1 MASLDEEYIDPTPS
15 TNTKGSG
22 FSFDDINFSILNKF
36 IQVLEAAAILI
47 VVYVIIL
54 IIKKRFSRI
63 EAAHDQQRTIL
74 NLLEKICSGFILVIG
89 ITLALKTVGLDISL
103 LVSVGVLGLSY
114 GLKDVIKNYI
124 AGILIFF
131 KSPFKIGDTVK
142 IKNYV
147 GKVEKMDLQSTSLK
161 TFDNRD
167 ITIYNSDIMA
177 QSIANYS
184 SYPMRRMEI
193 DISVGYGTN
202 IEKAISIFD
211 KILENEAFVLKNPK
225 YSIIFK
231 EFHVNGIVIKL
242 KFWVKMPSN
251 MLQIRS
257 LIAWQIQQAF
267 DEENLFVP
275 YTKSVE
281 SDKDY
286 TLLPSRIDRI
296 KAFYNKAIF
305 TTAPAQTVVS
315 DGQQPVEFLDF
326 EEPSVMEDVG

>member
-1 MASLDEEYIDPTPS
+1 MASLDEDFIDPTPS
-15 TNTKGSG
+15 TNTKGNG
-22 FSFDDINFSILNKF
+22 FSFDDINISILNKF
-36 IQVLEAAAILI
+36 IQVLEGAAILI

-74 NLLEKICSGFILVIG
+74 NLLEKICSGFVLVIG

-131 KSPFKIGDTVK
+131 KSPFKIGDVVK
-142 IKNYV
+142 IKNFV

-167 ITIYNSDIMA
+167 VTIYNSDIMA

-184 SYPMRRMEI
+184 FYPMRRMEI
-193 DISVGYGTN
+193 DINVGYGTN

-231 EFHVNGIVIKL
+231 EFHTNGIVVKL

-257 LIAWQIQQAF
+257 LIAWQIQEAF
-267 DEENLFVP
+267 DEENLFIP

-286 TLLPSRIDRI
+286 TLLPSRIERI

-305 TTAPAQTVVS
+305 TTAPVQVASTE
-315 DGQQPVEFLDF
+315 GQQPVEFIDF
-326 EEPSVMEDVG
+326 EEPSVMEDIG

>member
-1 MASLDEEYIDPTPS
+1 MASLDEDYIDPTPS
-15 TNTKGSG
+15 TNTKNSG

-36 IQVLEAAAILI
+36 IQVLEAAAIIIL
-47 VVYVIIL
+47 VYVLIL
-54 IIKKRFSRI
+54 IIKRRFSKI
-63 EAAHDQQRTIL
+63 EAAHEQQKTIL
-74 NLLEKICSGFILVIG
+74 NLLEKICSGFTLVIG

-114 GLKDVIKNYI
+114 GLKDVIKNYV

-142 IKNYV
+142 IKNFV

-167 ITIYNSDIMA
+167 ITIYNSDVMA

-193 DISVGYGTN
+193 DVNVGYGTN

-211 KILENEAFVLKNPK
+211 KILVNEAFVLKNPK

-231 EFHVNGIVIKL
+231 NFSNSSIVIKL

-257 LIAWQIQQAF
+257 LLAWKIQQAF
-267 DEENLFVP
+267 DEENIFIP
-275 YTKSVE
+275 YSRSVE
-281 SDKDY
+281 TDKDH
-286 TLLPSRIDRI
+286 TLTPNRIEKI
-296 KAFYNKAIF
+296 KAFYNQAIF
-305 TTAPAQTVVS
+305 TTVPVQVAA
-315 DGQQPVEFLDF
+315 DQQPVELDF
-326 EEPSVMEDVG
+326 DEPSAIEEI